1 MTTAVK
7 VVTFVKIV
15 NRKNRKFTILNKFL
29 AVDSPHSSPTK
40 DHCKWLRE
48 SETKT
53 FRKGH
58 KN

>member
-15 NRKNRKFTILNKFL
+15 NRKFAISDKFL

-40 DHCKWLRE
+40 DHRKWLRE
-48 SETKT
+48 SEAKT
-53 FRKGH
+53 FRKGQ